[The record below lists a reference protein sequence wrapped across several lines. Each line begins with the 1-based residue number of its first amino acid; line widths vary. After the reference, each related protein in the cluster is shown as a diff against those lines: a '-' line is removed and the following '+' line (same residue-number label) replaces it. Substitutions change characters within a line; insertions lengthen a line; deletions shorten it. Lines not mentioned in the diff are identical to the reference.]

1 MISVLIVDDHALVR
15 DGLSKILDLEDDI
28 QVLGTAPDAAAGF
41 AAVRTFK
48 PDIVLLD
55 VQMPGKS
62 GLEVLPD
69 MIDVSPATRFIV
81 LTGFSESE
89 YGFEALKRGA
99 RGFVLK
105 DAASQ
110 SLVKAIQTVHSGEVW
125 ADKELTS
132 RLVDEFVR
140 LSRIRDAATSLAAD
154 NPLTNRERAILTL
167 VAQGQTNAAIGQALF
182 ISEKTVKSHLTNIF
196 EKLHAEDRSQ
206 AALTAFKR
214 GYIEID
220 N

>member
-28 QVLGTAPDAAAGF
+28 EVVATAPDAIAGI
-41 AAVRTFK
+41 AAVKTYK

-55 VQMPGKS
+55 VQMPGQS
-62 GLEVLPD
+62 GLDALPVMVD
-69 MIDVSPATRFIV
+69 ASPASRFIV
-81 LTGFSESE
+81 LTGFSEGE
-89 YGFEALKRGA
+89 YGFDALKRGA
-99 RGFVLK
+99 RGFILK
-105 DAASQ
+105 DAASG
-110 SLVKAIQTVHSGEVW
+110 SLVKAIHTVYDGEVW

-140 LSRIRDAATSLAAD
+140 LSRLRDAATSIATD
-154 NPLTNRERAILTL
+154 NPLTNRERAIMTL
-167 VAQGQTNAAIGQALF
+167 VAQGQTNAAIGEALF

-196 EKLHAEDRSQ
+196 EKLNVEDRSQ
-206 AALTAFKR
+206 AAMTAFKR
-214 GYIEID
+214 GYIQLD

>member
-1 MISVLIVDDHALVR
+1 MIRVLIIDDHALVR

-28 QVLGTAPDAAAGF
+28 EVLGTAPDAMAGLAAIT
-41 AAVRTFK
+41 RFK
-48 PDIVLLD
+48 PDITLLD
-55 VQMPGKS
+55 VQMPGRT
-62 GLEVLPD
+62 GLDALPEMVD
-69 MIDVSPATRFIV
+69 ASPSTRYIV
-81 LTGFSESE
+81 LTGFSEGE

-105 DAASQ
+105 DAASR
-110 SLVKAIQTVHSGEVW
+110 SLVKAIRTVHEGEIW
-125 ADKELTS
+125 ADKDLTS

-140 LSRIRDAATSLAAD
+140 LSRLHDEGTHVGVT

-167 VAQGQTNAAIGQALF
+167 VAQGQTNAAIGEALF

-196 EKLHAEDRSQ
+196 EKLNVEDRSQ

-214 GYIEID
+214 GFIQID
-220 N
+220 K